1 MSDRRFAM
9 PVLLLLVAASCG
21 GPRRSEDPKVVDQ
34 EITRDLMSEL
44 LADERYADIRVTCEK
59 GVVTLDGVVTEESDR
74 DRAGRIAWSVSG
86 VRDVRSR
93 LRLRSR

>member
-1 MSDRRFAM
+1 MRTALLFF
-9 PVLLLLVAASCG
+9 LLLASACG
-21 GPRRSEDPKVVDQ
+21 GPRRSEDPRVVDQ

-74 DRAGRIAWSVSG
+74 ERAGRIAWGISG